1 MISSIAC
8 SRCATPVPPEKWN
21 LPDLVR
27 CQGCGSPIAASVFPA
42 LSRGIGPASA
52 PGPTVT
58 DGEASC
64 FYHPRNPAW
73 TPCDSCGRFLC
84 SVCEVE
90 LSGRRLCPMC
100 LETEKKKGRLTNL
113 ENQRILY
120 GHIAL
125 ALAIYPILVFYLTI
139 LTAPAALYMA
149 LRYWK
154 APRSLVGGS
163 HFPHVAAI
171 VIALCEIAG
180 WAAFLVFFI
189 PALRS
194 ARPH

>member
-8 SRCATPVPPEKWN
+8 SRCAAPVPPEKWN
-21 LPDLVR
+21 LTDLVP
-27 CQGCGSPIAASVFPA
+27 CSGCGSPIAAAVFPA
-42 LSRGIGPASA
+42 LRRSIERASA
-52 PGPTVT
+52 PGPTVV

-64 FYHPRNPAW
+64 FWHPRNPAVA
-73 TPCDSCGRFLC
+73 PCDSCGRFLC

-90 LSGRRLCPMC
+90 LSGRRICPMC
-100 LETEKKKGRLTNL
+100 LETEKKKGRLKNL
-113 ENQRILY
+113 ENQRTLY

-125 ALAIYPILVFYLTI
+125 ALAIYPILIFYLTI

-163 HFPHVAAI
+163 HLPHVAAI
-171 VIALCEIAG
+171 VIALCEIAA
-180 WAAFLVFFI
+180 WVVFLVFFI
-189 PALRS
+189 PALSS

>member
-1 MISSIAC
+1 MNSSIAC

-21 LPDLVR
+21 TPDLVL
-27 CQGCGSPIAASVFPA
+27 CAGCRSPIAAAVFPA
-42 LSRGIGPASA
+42 LRRSLAAARAPA
-52 PGPTVT
+52 PPVV

-64 FYHPRNPAW
+64 FSHPRNPAVA
-73 TPCDSCGRFLC
+73 TCDSCGRFLC

-100 LETEKKKGRLTNL
+100 LETEKKKGKLKNL
-113 ENQRILY
+113 ENQRTLY

-125 ALAIYPILVFYLTI
+125 ALAIYPILFFYLTV

-163 HFPHVAAI
+163 HVPHVAAI

-180 WAAFLVFFI
+180 WAVFLVFLI